1 MADLTP
7 KQEKFAHAF
16 VETSNASEAYRR
28 AYSTENMSG
37 AAIQVEASR
46 LMDHP
51 IVSLLIKDLKA
62 DLVERHK
69 ITVDDLIR
77 ELEEARQAAYGG
89 ERPQA
94 AAMVAAS
101 MGKAKLLGLEAPSKV
116 ELSGKLDHRM
126 ALDDFYGDSES

>member
-28 AYSTENMSG
+28 AYNTENMSG

-51 IVSLLIKDLKA
+51 IVSLLIEELKA
-62 DLVERHK
+62 DIVERHK

-77 ELEEARQAAYGG
+77 ELEEARAAALHQ
-89 ERPQA
+89 EKPQA
-94 AAMVAAS
+94 AAMVAAT
-101 MGKAKLLGLEAPSKV
+101 MGKAKILGLEAPTKV
-116 ELSGKLDHRM
+116 ENTHRVI
-126 ALDDFYGDSES
+126 DDGSNEW